1 MDRDYTGAA
10 MFEIGSSLREAR
22 MRQGLDFE
30 EMEERTKVRK
40 KYLRHLEDERFDQLP
55 GHTYTKGFLQ
65 VYANALG
72 LDGRLYVEEYN
83 SRYVAG
89 DDEVSPR
96 LPRSTASPRRRVRR
110 ESSGSAGIALAAIL
124 LVTALVIA
132 AWRFGGPDTPK
143 VEGVNSRSAQS
154 AAGKRVSVSV
164 RAVHGPTF
172 MEVRAGT
179 ASGRPLYTGTL
190 ERGQLQRFTK
200 KALYLSVA
208 RPGNVAVKVNG
219 NLIVLPR
226 SGKLKLPRT
235 TSPSG

>member
-1 MDRDYTGAA
+1 

-55 GHTYTKGFLQ
+55 GHTYTKGFLH
-65 VYANALG
+65 VYADSLG

-89 DDEVSPR
+89 DEEGGGAPR
-96 LPRSTASPRRRVRR
+96 LPRAPVRQRRRRDRR
-110 ESSGSAGIALAAIL
+110 ESRGAGIALAAIL

-132 AWRFGGPDTPK
+132 AWRFGGHDTPK
-143 VEGVNSRSAQS
+143 VAGVNSTPRTATSEAKPVTLS
-154 AAGKRVSVSV
+154 I

-172 MEVRAGT
+172 MQVRAGS
-179 ASGRPLYTGTL
+179 ASGKPLYTGTL
-190 ERGQLQRFTK
+190 ESGQLQRFTK

-219 NLIVLPR
+219 HLIVMPR
-226 SGKLKLPRT
+226 NGRRLFAPA
-235 TSPSG
+235 G

>member
-1 MDRDYTGAA
+1 

-22 MRQGLDFE
+22 MRQGLDFD

-55 GHTYTKGFLQ
+55 GHTYTKGFLG
-65 VYANALG
+65 VYADSLG

-89 DDEVSPR
+89 DDENATPR
-96 LPRSTASPRRRVRR
+96 LPRTPVPQRRRR
-110 ESSGSAGIALAAIL
+110 ERHESRGAGIALAAIL

-132 AWRFGGPDTPK
+132 AWRFGGHDTPK
-143 VEGVNSRSAQS
+143 VEGVNSKARTAVATPRPVTLSI
-154 AAGKRVSVSV
+154 

-172 MEVRAGT
+172 LQVRAGSP
-179 ASGRPLYTGTL
+179 AGKPLYTGTL

-219 NLIVLPR
+219 HLIVMPR
-226 SGKLKLPRT
+226 NGRRSFGPAA
-235 TSPSG
+235 G

>member
-1 MDRDYTGAA
+1 

-55 GHTYTKGFLQ
+55 GHTYTKGFLH
-65 VYANALG
+65 VYADSLG

-89 DDEVSPR
+89 DEESTAPP
-96 LPRSTASPRRRVRR
+96 LPRHPVRQRGRRERR
-110 ESSGSAGIALAAIL
+110 ESRGAGVALAAIL
-124 LVTALVIA
+124 VVTALVIA
-132 AWRFGGPDTPK
+132 AWRFGGHEAPQ
-143 VEGVNSRSAQS
+143 VEGVNASPAAASAT
-154 AAGKRVSVSV
+154 KRVTVSV

-172 MEVRAGT
+172 MVVRANSP
-179 ASGRPLYTGTL
+179 SGKPLYTGTL

-200 KALYLSVA
+200 KSLYVSLA
-208 RPGNVAVKVNG
+208 RPGNVAVKLNG
-219 NLIVLPR
+219 NLIVMPR
-226 SGKLKLPRT
+226 SGRRIF
-235 TSPSG
+235 SPAE

>member
-1 MDRDYTGAA
+1 

-30 EMEERTKVRK
+30 EMEARTKVRK

-65 VYANALG
+65 VYADSLG

-89 DDEVSPR
+89 DEEGGAGAAR
-96 LPRSTASPRRRVRR
+96 LPRTPSRQRGRR
-110 ESSGSAGIALAAIL
+110 ERRQSRGAGIALAAIL
-124 LVTALVIA
+124 FVTALVIA
-132 AWRFGGPDTPK
+132 AWRFGGHDTPK
-143 VEGVNSRSAQS
+143 VEGVN
-154 AAGKRVSVSV
+154 AAPSTTAAAEPVTLSI

-172 MEVRAGT
+172 MQVRAGS
-179 ASGRPLYTGTL
+179 ASGKPLYTGTL

-219 NLIVLPR
+219 HLIVMPR
-226 SGKLKLPRT
+226 SGRRLFAPA
-235 TSPSG
+235 G

>member
-1 MDRDYTGAA
+1 

-40 KYLRHLEDERFDQLP
+40 KYLRHLEDEHFDQLP
-55 GHTYTKGFLQ
+55 GHTYTKGFLH
-65 VYANALG
+65 VYADSLG

-89 DDEVSPR
+89 EEEA
-96 LPRSTASPRRRVRR
+96 LPRVPRSPTRYGRRRERR
-110 ESSGSAGIALAAIL
+110 ESGRAGIALAAIL

-132 AWRFGGPDTPK
+132 AWRFGGPETPK
-143 VEGVNSRSAQS
+143 VEGVNSQGGSGAL
-154 AAGKRVSVSV
+154 APPRVTLSI

-172 MEVRAGT
+172 MEVRAGS
-179 ASGRPLYTGTL
+179 AAGKPLYTGTL

-226 SGKLKLPRT
+226 SGRRVIA
-235 TSPSG
+235 PSG

>member
-1 MDRDYTGAA
+1 

-55 GHTYTKGFLQ
+55 GHTYTKGFLH
-65 VYANALG
+65 VYADSLG

-89 DDEVSPR
+89 DEDSAAAPR
-96 LPRSTASPRRRVRR
+96 LPRHPVRQRGRRERR
-110 ESSGSAGIALAAIL
+110 ESRGAGVALAAIL
-124 LVTALVIA
+124 AVTALVIA
-132 AWRFGGPDTPK
+132 AWRFGGHEAPK
-143 VEGVNSRSAQS
+143 VEGVNANPAAASAT
-154 AAGKRVSVSV
+154 KRVTVSV

-172 MEVRAGT
+172 MVVRAGSP
-179 ASGRPLYTGTL
+179 SGKPLYTGTL

-200 KALYLSVA
+200 KSLYVSLA
-208 RPGNVAVKVNG
+208 RPGNVAVKLNG
-219 NLIVLPR
+219 NLIVMPR
-226 SGKLKLPRT
+226 SGRRVF
-235 TSPSG
+235 SPAE